1 LHTRK
6 CAESLAKAS
15 ALGKENAVL
24 KRCYPRTLGLLCVTM
39 TTIKVNLLRVL
50 GVLALAGLI
59 LAQGQGGRDIP
70 PFGGD
75 GNSDHDGQ
83 PSWCQARDVNG
94 YKKNCGICDTKC
106 ENGKSGEED
115 GRCKTYCRKGKCLC
129 HPDCTS
135 HLQKDPT
142 IKAGASQSDPA
153 TRVSTVQ

>member
-1 LHTRK
+1 
-6 CAESLAKAS
+6 
-15 ALGKENAVL
+15 VF
-24 KRCYPRTLGLLCVTM
+24 KRWYPRTLMLAMLFMTM
-39 TTIKVNLLRVL
+39 TAIKVHFLRVL
-50 GVLALAGLI
+50 AMLALAGLI

-106 ENGKSGEED
+106 EIGKSGEED

-135 HLQKDPT
+135 HLQKDPVQKDPA
-142 IKAGASQSDPA
+142 IRAGAPQSDA
-153 TRVSTVQ
+153 AARISTVQ